1 MSPIPPKVQQV
12 MAYIANTGVT
22 SELYLSDTAAKTAH
36 IAAEVLG
43 VAVGQIAN
51 SLIFQDAAT
60 GELVLIVASGGH
72 RVDLDKVA
80 AATGR
85 TLVKAAGKDIKA
97 AVGYAIGGVPPVAH
111 LMPLPTLLDEALLQ
125 YDTVWA
131 AAGIAESMCSLRPQ
145 DLTVLTGGQW
155 LGVA

>member
-1 MSPIPPKVQQV
+1 MSVMPLKVQQV
-12 MAYIANTGVT
+12 MAYMANKGVA
-22 SELYLSDTAAKTAH
+22 SELHLSDTPAKTAQ

-60 GELVLIVASGGH
+60 GEMVLIVASGGH

-80 AATGR
+80 LATGR

-97 AVGYAIGGVPPVAH
+97 TVGYAIGGVPPVAH
-111 LMPLPTLLDEALLQ
+111 LTPLPTLLDQALLQ

-131 AAGIAESMCSLRPQ
+131 AAGIAESMCSMRPQ
-145 DLTVLTGGQW
+145 DLTTLTGGQW
-155 LGVA
+155 LTVT